1 MQTANGR
8 LFMTTVFSLKR
19 ELAASV
25 LVCVFSITA
34 AAQGVGDIQLPAP
47 QTDGGRPLMQVLK
60 DRKSTRDFRPDKL
73 SLQTLSNLLW
83 SAFGVNRPDGRRTTP
98 SASNKQEIDI
108 YLTTADAV
116 YIYDAKANRLNALLA
131 RDLRA
136 KTGIQSFVGEAPVNL
151 VYVADLAKT
160 SSDDLDLGADVG
172 VIAEN
177 VYLFCASEGL
187 ATVVRGSIDRAAL
200 SKAMALRAKQRI
212 ILAQTVGYP
221 SK

>member
-1 MQTANGR
+1 
-8 LFMTTVFSLKR
+8 
-19 ELAASV
+19 
-25 LVCVFSITA
+25 
-34 AAQGVGDIQLPAP
+34 
-47 QTDGGRPLMQVLK
+47 MQVLK

-83 SAFGVNRPDGRRTTP
+83 SAFGVNRPDGRRTAP